1 MHILI
6 LECDGIGPE
15 IIAASMPALESA
27 NKRFG
32 LKLKFEHDD
41 VGHAGIKTHNHGFH
55 DSVLD
60 KCFSADG
67 VIMGPH
73 DANSYP
79 VDHQTYPNPSS
90 IIRMK
95 MDLFAN
101 MRPCTV
107 RPGVPAHVKAMDLI
121 VARENT
127 EGFYADRN
135 MYAGHGEFMVTPK
148 LAQAVRNI
156 SYEASAR
163 ITRAAC
169 ELAMQRRKKVT
180 LLHKVHVMKM
190 TDGLF
195 LEAAHDVAIDYPEV
209 EVEEVIVDAMFALAV
224 RRPES
229 FDLIV
234 ATNLYGDLLS
244 DLTAELSGGLGI
256 GSSINSNLEHCVA
269 QAAHG
274 SAPDIAGQNIAN
286 PTAMILSCGMMFTW
300 LAAKHNNP
308 AFKDA
313 GQAIEAAIDSQLQS
327 RRTRDLG
334 GDMNCDTFGQ
344 EVAERIGNG

>member
-1 MHILI
+1 VRILI

-15 IIAASMPALESA
+15 IIAASMPVLEAA

-32 LKLKFEHDD
+32 LELVFEHDD
-41 VGHAGIKTHNHGFH
+41 VGHAGIKTHKHAFH
-55 DSVLD
+55 DSVLE
-60 KCFSADG
+60 KCHSADG

-79 VDHQTYPNPSS
+79 TDHQTYPNPSS

-156 SYEASAR
+156 SYDASAR

-195 LEAAHDVAIDYPEV
+195 LEAARDVAKDYPKIEF
-209 EVEEVIVDAMFALAV
+209 EEVIIDAMFALAV

-286 PTAMILSCGMMFTW
+286 PTAMILSCAMMFTW

-308 AFKDA
+308 AYNYA
-313 GQAIEAAIDSQLQS
+313 GQAIEAAIDAQLQS
-327 RRTRDLG
+327 GRTRDLG
-334 GDMNCDTFGQ
+334 GDMDCDAFGQ
-344 EVAERIGNG
+344 AVAQRAENG